1 MNADLLKKAKKD
13 WSFFLIAYIKTDDID
28 KDIAEDINT
37 RYDTSNYEFERTL
50 PKGKNI
56 IFFELMKDQ
65 LRGKMLIKFAGL
77 REKTYSYLIDYG
89 REDKKAKGA
98 KTCVIKEKL
107 INSRL

>member
-28 KDIAEDINT
+28 KDIAEDIDT

-56 IFFELMKDQ
+56 ILFELMKDQ